1 MKWQYKP
8 YQSYS
13 ASKLRFIDVE
23 GVPNIYEYNRE
34 LKIRGLHRLDLEGGI
49 DTTYGIMYDGTL
61 TNFELEK
68 SYQTTGLKYY
78 YEMAHT
84 SFRELSLEKFW
95 DQAMSKML
103 ETGDTVSFLFKGYWY
118 MVKEENQLYM
128 HIGDWQFKRVVASFS
143 EVELPIPCFIH
154 AKVSLLHEEARRA
167 PSALSSNITPALK
180 QEALTD
186 VLMTGSIIGFWY

>member
-13 ASKLRFIDVE
+13 GSKLQFIDVE
-23 GVPNIYEYNRE
+23 GVPNIYKYNRE
-34 LKIRGLHRLDLEGGI
+34 LKIRGLHRLDLKGGI
-49 DTTYGIMYDGTL
+49 DNTYGIMYNGTL

-68 SYQTTGLKYY
+68 SYQATGLKYY

-84 SFRELSLEKFW
+84 SFRELSLEKIW

-143 EVELPIPCFIH
+143 EVELPTPYFIQ
-154 AKVSLLHEEARRA
+154 AKASLLHEKARHT
-167 PSALSSNITPALK
+167 PSPLSTNIISILK
-180 QEALTD
+180 QKVLTGAL
-186 VLMTGSIIGFWY
+186 MR